1 MMKKKISL
9 FLGVVEEL
17 IFSTFSNF
25 NKKYKKIYSVERFHL
40 KIYYF
45 DM

>member
-17 IFSTFSNF
+17 IFLTFSNF
-25 NKKYKKIYSVERFHL
+25 NKKYKKNIFCR
-40 KIYYF
+40 KISF
-45 DM
+45 ENILF

>member
-17 IFSTFSNF
+17 IFAIFSNF
-25 NKKYKKIYSVERFHL
+25 NKKYKKNIFRR
-40 KIYYF
+40 KISF
-45 DM
+45 ENILF